1 MAQAVL
7 NLNSKDKYGNIKKLL
22 SLTRDVPRAPLY
34 LGLVMMA
41 ISSIL
46 DGLSIALMLP
56 FLKLILSKSESPTS
70 LQLPIESLNTWISQQ
85 DKNTLVITFALALV
99 TVFIVKA
106 GFNYVSHVLT
116 SLYQESCIT
125 ILRKRL
131 YESYLNAP
139 MTFFDT
145 TQLGKLTSTL
155 LVEIYG
161 ISVIMSSFFTIL
173 SSALVLAAYLGILV
187 LVSWQL
193 TILTVILIGSVAFGL
208 TLLVKKIKTAGALN
222 VNRKRTLSAR
232 ISDVLG
238 GVRVVKSFGAEGY
251 ETGRFNAMCDELMD
265 ASEDVSNKRSLIDP
279 LTELTTMAAAMV
291 ILVCSYTLFIAQ
303 GLLETSQLLI
313 FMLVLIKIVPVTKKF
328 NLSRG
333 NIQEHAT
340 SFRKVAEG
348 FSLVSKY
355 PVLSGKVKFT
365 GLCEGISFQ
374 NVAFSYNGRA
384 AVLKDFNLEVPCG
397 KTVALV
403 GASGAGKSTLAA
415 LVPRLYDISGGTIE
429 LDGRS
434 ITDYDLTSL
443 RSRMAIVNQDT
454 YIFNTSIRDNIAYG
468 LDDVTDLQVIE
479 ASRLANAHEFICQLP
494 NGYATQVG
502 DKGVQLSGGQRQR
515 ISIARA
521 ILRDPDILILDE
533 ATSALDSQS
542 ENLVQEA
549 LERLRAN
556 RTVIVIAHRLATVRN
571 ADRIVV
577 MEKGRI
583 SEEGPHEQLIANR
596 GLYWSYH
603 NLQSLPV

>member
-161 ISVIMSSFFTIL
+161 ISTIMSSFFTIL

-193 TILTVILIGSVAFGL
+193 TILTVVLIGSVAFGL

-365 GLCEGISFQ
+365 GLREGISFQ

>member
-7 NLNSKDKYGNIKKLL
+7 NLNSKDKYGNVKKLL
-22 SLTRDVPRAPLY
+22 SLTRDVPRVPLY
-34 LGLVMMA
+34 LGLAMMA
-41 ISSIL
+41 ISSLL

-56 FLKLILSKSESPTS
+56 FLKLILSKNEDSRS

-85 DKNTLVITFALALV
+85 DKSSLVITFALALV

-131 YESYLNAP
+131 YEAYLNAP

-193 TILTVILIGSVAFGL
+193 TILTVVLIGSVAIGL
-208 TLLVKKIKTAGALN
+208 TLLVKKIKTAGAIN
-222 VNRKRTLSAR
+222 VNRKRTLSAK

-251 ETGRFNAMCDELMD
+251 ETERFNAMCDELMD
-265 ASEDVSNKRSLIDP
+265 TSEDVSNKRSLIDP

-313 FMLVLIKIVPVTKKF
+313 FMLVLIKIVPVTKKL

-333 NIQEHAT
+333 HIQEHAA

-355 PVLSGKVKFT
+355 PVFSGKVKFT
-365 GLCEGISFQ
+365 GLCEGISFR
-374 NVAFSYNGRA
+374 NVTFAYTGRA
-384 AVLKDFNLEVPCG
+384 AVLKEFNLEVPYG
-397 KTVALV
+397 QTVALV

-415 LVPRLYDISGGTIE
+415 LVPRLYDISDGTIE

-434 ITDYDLTSL
+434 ITEYDLTSL
-443 RSRMAIVNQDT
+443 RSRIAIVNQDT

-479 ASRLANAHEFICQLP
+479 AARLANAHEFICQLP
-494 NGYATQVG
+494 NGYATLVG
-502 DKGVQLSGGQRQR
+502 DKGIQLSGGQRQR

-577 MEKGRI
+577 MDQGRI
-583 SEEGPHEQLIANR
+583 TEQGPHEQLIANR